1 MGWECYIIIK
11 GVSVCAISGRG
22 LEICSAILKMSRR
35 RGQGGLGGGGALNSF
50 ERGWGTVYCI
60 IHGLDRDLLLKN
72 FNANNSEEGGGGSV
86 SYMYTYQE
94 GGGGIKWIVNTL
106 KFEIE

>member
-35 RGQGGLGGGGALNSF
+35 RGQGGLGGGG
-50 ERGWGTVYCI
+50 
-60 IHGLDRDLLLKN
+60 
-72 FNANNSEEGGGGSV
+72 
-86 SYMYTYQE
+86 
-94 GGGGIKWIVNTL
+94 GIEFI
-106 KFEIE
+106 